1 MTQRRFE
8 RSTYLFTA
16 MAIAIASSSLQAEV
30 LHWFRLEE
38 DDMFVDVVGGAVLGG
53 AGVRGQEFVPLPN
66 DVNAPGAAFPRAFDG
81 AGPNHHAIQSQSN
94 ANSFYADGTATVSDA
109 YTIELFT
116 NVESYDGVQL
126 ASLLASQTTDG
137 FLPSQTSWMLQLR
150 IDGFFGTDYGE
161 LVAWSSNGG
170 IMTLHRSRIVLQPG
184 IDYYVAGQMDAEKR
198 EYTFHVKDL
207 TNDLPLQSSTAPQH
221 LGPLNRSSRFRIGG
235 VSPYSLNG
243 LLDEFR
249 LSDHVLSID
258 ELLINQVATTLV
270 GDFNSDG
277 QLTVEDVDLLAAAT
291 RNTELDSQYDLT
303 NDGQVNADDI
313 FHWVDEIKNTWV
325 GDANLDGQFDS
336 ADMVD
341 VFGAGQY
348 EDDIIANST
357 WSTGDWNGD
366 AEFDSSDLIFAFQH
380 GGYEAGEKG
389 VVAAVPEPS
398 SSLLAVMAIF
408 ALSLFRFRQR

>member
-1 MTQRRFE
+1 
-8 RSTYLFTA
+8 
-16 MAIAIASSSLQAEV
+16 
-30 LHWFRLEE
+30 
-38 DDMFVDVVGGAVLGG
+38 
-53 AGVRGQEFVPLPN
+53 
-66 DVNAPGAAFPRAFDG
+66 
-81 AGPNHHAIQSQSN
+81 
-94 ANSFYADGTATVSDA
+94 
-109 YTIELFT
+109 
-116 NVESYDGVQL
+116 
-126 ASLLASQTTDG
+126 
-137 FLPSQTSWMLQLR
+137 
-150 IDGFFGTDYGE
+150 
-161 LVAWSSNGG
+161 
-170 IMTLHRSRIVLQPG
+170 
-184 IDYYVAGQMDAEKR
+184 
-198 EYTFHVKDL
+198 
-207 TNDLPLQSSTAPQH
+207 
-221 LGPLNRSSRFRIGG
+221 
-235 VSPYSLNG
+235 
-243 LLDEFR
+243 
-249 LSDHVLSID
+249 
-258 ELLINQVATTLV
+258 ATTLV

-291 RNTELDSQYDLT
+291 RNPELDSQYDLT

-348 EDDIIANST
+348 EDAILANST